1 MKTEDM
7 TGKTPDELKKMLLE
21 LRKDQ
26 MNQRFQKTAGQLTN
40 TSLVRKLRRT
50 IASVKTAL
58 NAPAVVAPKAK
69 KTPAKKA
76 APKKTAKKAA

>member
-1 MKTEDM
+1 MKTEDI
-7 TGKTPDELKKMLLE
+7 TGKTPDELKKMLLDLKKE
-21 LRKDQ
+21 Q
-26 MNQRFQKTAGQLTN
+26 MNLRFQKTAGQLTN

-58 NAPAVVAPKAK
+58 NAPEAVTPKAK